1 MRGGPQGATC
11 ADSWRPKRGYR
22 FVESYAYV
30 DESGALI
37 EERARFE
44 SDGSVDGA
52 RSKEFIRRWPT
63 DGSGFAYRKPE
74 NAREVVFHLPAVVEA
89 AEHGG
94 AVWWVEGEK
103 DANTLTTSGLTA
115 TTLGACSAKIPPDF
129 SVQVKGIER
138 LYIVP
143 DNDKLGRE
151 HAERVAAA
159 AHGHVGEVRIVE
171 LPDLPEHGDVTD
183 FLESG
188 RTLDQLHR
196 LAEGAPRWS
205 PVGQEPSES
214 GGTPSGTS
222 RGPGGNELL
231 SLVDNLVSGGMV
243 ELFHD
248 REGTAFATLR
258 PPMFGSVRTFRLDD
272 RQCSSH
278 FEGALVQQRK
288 ARGESLKALTQ
299 ASRADALRTLETV
312 AVHDGPEAEV
322 YLRVAHL
329 PESVVLDLGDSSGA
343 AVVIDGKGWKVV
355 QEPPVRF
362 RRSKRMLGLPIPERG
377 GELDL
382 LRNYVRVSDEDFPLA
397 LTWLMSA
404 LSGKGPNPL
413 AVMYGEQGSGKS
425 TTAKCLRGL
434 VDPAT
439 PMLRAL
445 PQDERTLVIGAH
457 SNHVLGFDNLS
468 VVPPA
473 LSDALC
479 RIATGEG
486 FAVRTMYSDRDEE
499 VFGGARPIILTGIE
513 EAASRPDLLDRSFL
527 IETERRPT
535 NERRQERELLAS
547 FEADRPR
554 ILGCLLDG
562 LADGIRDGETVQ
574 LESSHRMVDAV
585 RFAHAAEAGL
595 GLPAGTIKSAVERAG
610 ESATSVAIE
619 ASPVAKAIQD
629 WYQSNGPWRGTATEL
644 LRRLDGHRGD
654 ARAPG
659 GWPTTAKGLSSALGR
674 VVPSLRD
681 VGIPVDHRGPQG
693 HNRSRLWVIGDPAAL
708 PVDQELGL

>member
-1 MRGGPQGATC
+1 
-11 ADSWRPKRGYR
+11 
-22 FVESYAYV
+22 
-30 DESGALI
+30 
-37 EERARFE
+37 
-44 SDGSVDGA
+44 
-52 RSKEFIRRWPT
+52 
-63 DGSGFAYRKPE
+63 
-74 NAREVVFHLPAVVEA
+74 
-89 AEHGG
+89 
-94 AVWWVEGEK
+94 
-103 DANTLTTSGLTA
+103 
-115 TTLGACSAKIPPDF
+115 
-129 SVQVKGIER
+129 
-138 LYIVP
+138 
-143 DNDKLGRE
+143 
-151 HAERVAAA
+151 
-159 AHGHVGEVRIVE
+159 
-171 LPDLPEHGDVTD
+171 
-183 FLESG
+183 
-188 RTLDQLHR
+188 
-196 LAEGAPRWS
+196 
-205 PVGQEPSES
+205 
-214 GGTPSGTS
+214 
-222 RGPGGNELL
+222 
-231 SLVDNLVSGGMV
+231 
-243 ELFHD
+243 
-248 REGTAFATLR
+248 
-258 PPMFGSVRTFRLDD
+258 
-272 RQCSSH
+272 
-278 FEGALVQQRK
+278 
-288 ARGESLKALTQ
+288 
-299 ASRADALRTLETV
+299 
-312 AVHDGPEAEV
+312 
-322 YLRVAHL
+322 
-329 PESVVLDLGDSSGA
+329 
-343 AVVIDGKGWKVV
+343 
-355 QEPPVRF
+355 
-362 RRSKRMLGLPIPERG
+362 MLGLPIPKSG

-562 LADGIRDGETVQ
+562 LADGIREGETTQ

-585 RFAHAAEAGL
+585 RFAHAAEEGL
-595 GLPAGTIKSAVERAG
+595 GLPAGTIKAAVERAG

-629 WYQSNGPWRGTATEL
+629 WYQSHGSWSGTATEL
-644 LRRLDGHRGD
+644 LRRLDAHRGD

-659 GWPTTAKGLSSALGR
+659 GWPITAKGLSSALAR

-693 HNRSRLWVIGDPAAL
+693 HDRNRLWVIGDPAGL

>member
-1 MRGGPQGATC
+1 MSGGPQGATC
-11 ADSWRPKRGYR
+11 ANSWRPKRGFR

-30 DESGALI
+30 DENGELI

-52 RSKEFIRRWPT
+52 RSKEFVRRWPT
-63 DGSGFAYRKPE
+63 DGPGFAYRRPQG
-74 NAREVVFHLPAVVEA
+74 AREVIFHLPAVVEA
-89 AEHGG
+89 AEVGG

-103 DANTLTTSGLTA
+103 DANNLAGRGLTA
-115 TTLGACSAKIPPDF
+115 TTLGASSARIPADLAT
-129 SVQVKGIER
+129 QLKGIER
-138 LYIVP
+138 LFIVP
-143 DNDKLGRE
+143 DNDDPGRK
-151 HAERVAAA
+151 HAEIVAAA
-159 AHGHVGEVRIVE
+159 AHDHVGEVRLVE

-183 FLESG
+183 FLEKAG
-188 RTLDQLHR
+188 TDELYRA
-196 LAEGAPRWS
+196 AEEATRWL
-205 PVGQEPSES
+205 PVRQQPAESEGNAS
-214 GGTPSGTS
+214 GGSS
-222 RGPGGNELL
+222 RGGNELL
-231 SLVDNLVSGGMV
+231 ALVEMLIGDGVV

-258 PPMFGSVRTFRLDD
+258 PPTFDSILTFRLDD
-272 RQCSSH
+272 RKCSSY
-278 FEGALVQQRK
+278 FEGALVQQRA

-299 ASRADALRTLETV
+299 ASRADALRTLETI
-312 AVHDGPEAEV
+312 AVHQGQEAEV

-329 PESVVLDLGDSSGA
+329 AGSVVLDLGGLSGA
-343 AVVIDGKGWKVV
+343 AVVIDGTGWKVV
-355 QEPPVRF
+355 EEPPVRF
-362 RRSKRMLGLPIPERG
+362 RRSKRMLALPIPQSG
-377 GELDL
+377 GNLDL

-527 IETERRPT
+527 IETERRPP

-547 FEADRPR
+547 FEADRPQ

-562 LADGIRDGETVQ
+562 LVDGIREGETVH
-574 LESSHRMVDAV
+574 LDSSHRMVDAV
-585 RFAHAAEAGL
+585 RFAHAAEVGL
-595 GLPAGTIKSAVERAG
+595 GLPVGTIKAAVERAG

-629 WYQSNGPWRGTATEL
+629 WYLSNGPWSGTATEL

-654 ARAPG
+654 GRAPG